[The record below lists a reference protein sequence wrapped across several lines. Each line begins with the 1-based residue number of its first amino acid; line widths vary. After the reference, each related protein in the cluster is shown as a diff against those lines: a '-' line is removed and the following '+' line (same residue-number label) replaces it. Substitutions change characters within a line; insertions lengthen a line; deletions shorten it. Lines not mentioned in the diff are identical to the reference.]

1 MLVTPKD
8 YIPIYHLHGSR
19 YNPDSIVITQ
29 EDYVG
34 LFRPTEYRLNKLPVL
49 LQESTTIFMGY
60 NLGDIN
66 VLTAIDWCNNVF
78 KVPDEQ
84 TLAHPHE
91 TIQLVYIS
99 GIPQKPY
106 RDEKNVIIV
115 EINNVDTFL
124 SSVVEKINASQSD
137 RKIAFN
143 KFDEIR
149 KTITYDHET
158 LVKKILN
165 DEIYQKQFINEFFW
179 DELSLINEMI
189 ELLSKIFDE
198 FKTSES
204 EPYAFDEYAK
214 HLKFL
219 ITIFTSIGNRKLH
232 PIYFDFLS
240 NELMKL
246 SQYIG
251 KNKGQSFSALDV
263 WNSEKHKIDETL
275 WNELVSYSKSNFWG
289 KGLEQILVR

>member
-1 MLVTPKD
+1 
-8 YIPIYHLHGSR
+8 
-19 YNPDSIVITQ
+19 
-29 EDYVG
+29 
-34 LFRPTEYRLNKLPVL
+34 
-49 LQESTTIFMGY
+49 
-60 NLGDIN
+60 
-66 VLTAIDWCNNVF
+66 
-78 KVPDEQ
+78 
-84 TLAHPHE
+84 
-91 TIQLVYIS
+91 
-99 GIPQKPY
+99 
-106 RDEKNVIIV
+106 
-115 EINNVDTFL
+115 
-124 SSVVEKINASQSD
+124 
-137 RKIAFN
+137 
-143 KFDEIR
+143 
-149 KTITYDHET
+149 TITYDHET

-289 KGLEQILVR
+289 KCLEQILVR